1 MQEVFGT
8 ELGTLEEESVSDY
21 KSILRFIKVNKFSI
35 IQRGPEL
42 VPFLIDIIN
51 LDRRFRYA
59 F

>member
-1 MQEVFGT
+1 MA
-8 ELGTLEEESVSDY
+8 LGISEEESASVY

-51 LDRRFRYA
+51 LDRRFRYEL
-59 F
+59 

>member
-8 ELGTLEEESVSDY
+8 ELGTLEEESASVY

-51 LDRRFRYA
+51 LDRRFRYEL
-59 F
+59 